1 VRDDTRSEECVSA
14 TCKLF
19 THSDTG
25 ARFAG
30 AWAYTD
36 DDDDDDDDDD
46 ALAKAM
52 AAVTVA
58 TVNIVQHIM
67 VLAAVGG

>member
-1 VRDDTRSEECVSA
+1 MTRSEVLHARVCVQ
-14 TCKLF
+14 LF
-19 THSDTG
+19 THSNTG

-30 AWAYTD
+30 AWAYT
-36 DDDDDDDDDD
+36 DDDDDDD

-67 VLAAVGG
+67 VLSGWVKLANL

>member
-1 VRDDTRSEECVSA
+1 VQ
-14 TCKLF
+14 LF
-19 THSDTG
+19 THSNTG

-30 AWAYTD
+30 AWAYT
-36 DDDDDDDDDD
+36 DDDDDDDD

-58 TVNIVQHIM
+58 TVNIVQHING
-67 VLAAVGG
+67 LAGWFANL